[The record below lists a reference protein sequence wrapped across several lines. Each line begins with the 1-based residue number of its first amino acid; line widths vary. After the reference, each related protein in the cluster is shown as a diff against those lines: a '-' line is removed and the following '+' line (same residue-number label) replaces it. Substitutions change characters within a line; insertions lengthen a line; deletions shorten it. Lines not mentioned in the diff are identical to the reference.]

1 MSLQFV
7 SWSRRGVGAGK
18 TTGQD
23 GSRRLVTTSVMVTAN
38 RQGQS
43 EPSKVPADSAPMA
56 VLGPGDVE
64 GVAVDQIVRRS
75 PQPDSHNLEPNYL
88 AVIEFAHPD
97 LPWMFS
103 PAQVTPG
110 RDERLDPWLML
121 AVVDRSLMQV
131 TVQPGSPNPVLKL
144 SDPTAVPAPGD
155 AWAFAHVQVHD
166 SDADGAKALVRGDHP
181 VAANVRSR
189 LVCPTRLAP
198 DHDYVAVLLPTYE
211 AGRRVGLGAEEGD
224 AGTAFWTAK
233 GGLSLPVYDSW
244 RFRTGPAGDF
254 ETLARKLHGI
264 TGPSLEHLGER
275 LVTVESRAALVQ
287 RDDDAADLFPSEVHH
302 VPTAIAKDDV
312 AGPLSAG
319 APAGEQADALHR
331 RIKELL
337 DIAAGAAEET
347 PVVGPPLYGQWP
359 ASVTSLDGEPDQP
372 ALREIPAGEDESQT
386 WVEQLNADPYLRM
399 AAGMG
404 TRVVQQDQEPLMT
417 EAWSQLSSVLAA
429 NARMRW
435 SRLFS
440 EAALVVHDRLGS
452 ASAASALR
460 VTASAFARV
469 LEAPGTTVR
478 AAVDATTLPR
488 EVLGSTFAKVTRY
501 GVRADARADAPTSL
515 VTAVGTA
522 IEAIRTSEAEVLPRR
537 FTTTRA
543 IDPDVLGQVLDTGG
557 LAERVREGTGVDP
570 GAYLQR
576 IRDVPTEVTQIA
588 TRFEDLEIPQGELGH
603 GDLHE
608 QQEISHDPVHVI
620 ISKRKASQFG
630 SVVNELPAGLR
641 SHHFGAGIGE
651 EMAQLPDAETPMVSM
666 ATVAAMNAFAVVD
679 NDAAGKARIDLGAAS
694 VRIGISDKLGAT
706 LGVFTEA
713 VGVTDERA
721 QVFHASDALRA
732 ATLTNLGIA
741 SPTLE
746 DVVGEVDQQDS
757 ALLHQVFEGVAAGRT
772 PVDARIVPPPLAT
785 FDLST
790 RQTMVD
796 ALEPRAAYGRM
807 LEYAHPDWSSLV
819 VRRPKSPY
827 HPAMASPRFP
837 QPLVERLR
845 ALDEDWILGGVRDL
859 PANSVC
865 LLAVNWRFVE
875 AFLAGANH
883 EMARELLWRGYPTDL
898 RGTCFAK
905 FWGAPDPDI
914 ASMDTWLGDFPDHG
928 PTGKR
933 HELTMVVI
941 KGDLLRRYP
950 STLVSAE
957 HGTASA
963 DKNDPQFT
971 SDNQIAQELFR
982 GFLGEDVTYVA
993 LDIPIDRLRG
1003 EVDPQNRRHCWYISM
1018 LEPHDEPR
1026 FGLDESDDPH
1036 PPKNADPGGP
1046 PARTYTVTDDW
1057 SWEGIQP
1064 AIPHLT
1070 PAAVFADDSSAVV
1083 GASLFQRPFR
1093 LLLRAPDYLPK
1104 E

>member
-7 SWSRRGVGAGK
+7 SWSRRGVGAG
-18 TTGQD
+18 TTAGQV
-23 GSRRLVTTSVMVTAN
+23 GSRRLVTTSVTVTAN
-38 RQGQS
+38 RQGQATPT
-43 EPSKVPADSAPMA
+43 EVRVDSAPMA

-64 GVAVDQIVRRS
+64 GVAVEQIVRRS
-75 PQPDSHNLEPNYL
+75 PRPDSHNLEPNYL

-97 LPWMFS
+97 LPWIFS
-103 PAQVTPG
+103 PAQAAQG

-121 AVVDRSLMQV
+121 AVVDRSQMQV
-131 TVQPGSPNPVLKL
+131 TVRPGSPNPALRL
-144 SDPTAVPAPGD
+144 SDPAAVPAPAD
-155 AWAFAHVQVHD
+155 AWAFAHVQVHGT
-166 SDADGAKALVRGDHP
+166 DADGATEVLRGDQP
-181 VAANVRSR
+181 VAANIRSR

-211 AGRRVGLGAEEGD
+211 AGRRVGLGLEEGD
-224 AGTAFWTAK
+224 AGTAFWTAA
-233 GGLSLPVYDSW
+233 GGLVLPVYDSW

-275 LVTVESRAALVQ
+275 LVTVESRAALMQ
-287 RDDDAADLFPSEVHH
+287 RDAPPDLFPSVVHR

-319 APAGEQADALHR
+319 APAEPQADALHR
-331 RIKELL
+331 RLKELL
-337 DIAAGAAEET
+337 DIVAGATEES

-359 ASVTSLDGEPDQP
+359 ACVTSLDGAPDQP
-372 ALREIPAGEDESQT
+372 TLRELPADEDEPQT
-386 WVEQLNADPYLRM
+386 WVQQLNADPYLRM
-399 AAGMG
+399 AAALG

-417 EAWSQLSSVLAA
+417 DAWSQLSSVLAA

-440 EAALVVHDRLGS
+440 EASLVVHDRLD
-452 ASAASALR
+452 AATAASALR
-460 VTASAFARV
+460 VTAPAFARV

-488 EVLGSTFAKVTRY
+488 EVLGSTFAKVAQY
-501 GVRADARADAPTSL
+501 AVRADLRTDAPTSL
-515 VTAVGTA
+515 LTAVGTA
-522 IEAIRTSEAEVLPRR
+522 VEAIRTSETAVLPAR
-537 FTTTRA
+537 FTTPRS
-543 IDPDVLGQVLDTGG
+543 IDPGVLGQVLDTGD
-557 LAERVREGTGVDP
+557 LAARVREGSGTEP
-570 GAYLQR
+570 GEYLER
-576 IRDVPTEVTQIA
+576 IREVPTEVTRIA
-588 TRFEDLEIPQGELGH
+588 TRFEDLEPAPGP
-603 GDLHE
+603 
-608 QQEISHDPVHVI
+608 QEIGRGPVHVFI
-620 ISKRKASQFG
+620 TKRKAAQLG
-630 SVVNELPAGLR
+630 DVVEGLPAAAR
-641 SHHFGAGIGE
+641 THHFGAEVTDEIAG
-651 EMAQLPDAETPMVSM
+651 LHHAEKPMVSM
-666 ATVAAMNAFAVVD
+666 QTIAAMNALAVTD
-679 NDAAGKARIDLGAAS
+679 DAAASGARIDLGAS
-694 VRIGISDKLGAT
+694 GVQIGISDRLDAT
-706 LGVFTEA
+706 LGVLTTA
-713 VGVTDERA
+713 IGVTAERA
-721 QVFHASDALRA
+721 QVFSAGDALRTA
-732 ATLTNLGIA
+732 ALTNLDISA
-741 SPTLE
+741 PSLE
-746 DVVGEVDQQDS
+746 DVIGQVDEQDS
-757 ALLHQVFEGVAAGRT
+757 ALLGRVVDGVAADRT
-772 PVDARIVPPPLAT
+772 PPDARIVPPPLET
-785 FDLST
+785 FDLAT

-807 LEYAHPDWSSLV
+807 LQYAHRDFSSLV
-819 VRRPKSPY
+819 VRRPMSPF

-837 QPLVERLR
+837 QPQVDRLR
-845 ALDEDWILGGVRDL
+845 ALDEDWVLGGVRDL
-859 PANSVC
+859 PPNSIC

-898 RGTCFAK
+898 RGTCFAS
-905 FWGAPDPDI
+905 FWGASDPDI
-914 ASMDTWLGDFPDHG
+914 ATMDTWRGDFPDHG
-928 PTGKR
+928 PTGQR

-963 DKNDPQFT
+963 DKDDPQFT
-971 SDNQIAQELFR
+971 SDDEIAQEVFR

-993 LDIPIDRLRG
+993 LDIPIDRLRS
-1003 EVDPQNRRHCWYISM
+1003 EVDPANRRHCWYVSL

-1026 FGLDESDDPH
+1026 FGLDESTDPQ
-1036 PPKNADPGGP
+1036 PPRNADPGGLP
-1046 PARTYTVTDDW
+1046 GRAYSVTDDW

-1064 AIPHLT
+1064 AAPHLT

-1093 LLLRAPDYLPK
+1093 LLLRAPDYLPT